1 MGKIISL
8 INLKGGVG
16 KTTTTVALAEF
27 LTFEKGKKV
36 LVIDLDPQTN
46 ATVMLINQEDLFS
59 MGYNKKYVKEVI
71 RNAKKQMQDKNT
83 SVNEIKS
90 KPVECDNITQI
101 QKDVR
106 DIKDL
111 LISRQWDHVQDSYSI
126 KSQSSQE
133 TLSDLLKILEMMKSN
148 QQLLDKVNLEVKIC
162 IGDFEEEKS
171 RITATRNGIIDKIN
185 PIEICREKGGT
196 ELKTILQT
204 YDITT
209 LKEIAKRYTPDSR
222 GYVYKWTDPE
232 RIISY
237 IVERSDSLSKKGS
250 VFISD

>member
-1 MGKIISL
+1 
-8 INLKGGVG
+8 
-16 KTTTTVALAEF
+16 
-27 LTFEKGKKV
+27 
-36 LVIDLDPQTN
+36 
-46 ATVMLINQEDLFS
+46 

-83 SVNEIKS
+83 SFNEIKS
-90 KPVECDNITQI
+90 NPVECDNFTQI

-106 DIKDL
+106 EIKNL
-111 LISRQWDHVQDSYSI
+111 LITRQWEHVQDSYSI
-126 KSQSSQE
+126 KSQNSQE
-133 TLSDLLKILEMMKSN
+133 TLSDLLKILEMIKSN

-162 IGDFEEEKS
+162 IGAFEEDKS
-171 RITATRNGIIDKIN
+171 RTTVTRNDIVDKIN
-185 PIEICREKGGT
+185 PIEIYREKGRV
-196 ELKTILQT
+196 ELKAILQN

-222 GYVYKWTDPE
+222 GYVYKWMDVE